1 MAINDINIGSIAN
14 DGTGD
19 DLRTAFDKINNNF
32 TELDNRFPTETTGVN
47 LGSIG
52 EGIFVDVTQGELSFK
67 KIVAGN
73 NVSIASAANNITI
86 SSTGGLDSLLVVSD
100 SGSITVERGQSISI
114 SGTDGIQ
121 TRTVGQTLIVE
132 ATDGVLEADG
142 DPTLS
147 TTLNANNQNI
157 INAGTVTATQFNGP
171 LEGLVYGIDIRT
183 ISGFYE
189 DFDFGEIIVPNYT
202 SIIQWL
208 QREVDVDFG
217 TFIAPGLVFGTV
229 DGGTF
234 A

>member
-32 TELDNRFPTETTGVN
+32 TELDTRFPKETTGIN
-47 LGSIG
+47 LGNIG
-52 EGIFVDVTQGELSFK
+52 EGIFVSADQGELSFK
-67 KIVAGN
+67 KIVAGSN
-73 NVSIASAANNITI
+73 ISIASAANNITI
-86 SSTGGLDSLLVVSD
+86 SSTGGLDSLLIVSD
-100 SGSITVERGQSISI
+100 SGSITVERGQSLSI

-121 TRTVGQTLIVE
+121 TRTIGQNLIVE
-132 ATDGVLEADG
+132 ATDGVLAADG

-147 TTLNANNQNI
+147 ATLNANNNNI
-157 INAGTVTATQFNGP
+157 IDAGTVTATQFNGP
-171 LEGLVYGIDIRT
+171 LEGLVYGVDVRT
-183 ISGFYE
+183 IAGFYN

-202 SIIQWL
+202 SIIEWL

-217 TFIAPGLVFGTV
+217 TYVAPGLVFGTV

>member
-1 MAINDINIGSIAN
+1 MAIRVINIGSIAN

-19 DLRTAFDKINNNF
+19 DLRTAFDKINDNF
-32 TELDNRFPTETTGVN
+32 EELDTRFPAATTGVN
-47 LGSIG
+47 LGAIG
-52 EGIFVDVTQGELSFK
+52 EGLFVSAENSVLSFK

-73 NVSIASAANNITI
+73 NVSLASAAENVTI
-86 SSTGGLDSLLVVSD
+86 SATGGLDTLLVVSD
-100 SGSITVERGQSISI
+100 GGSVTVERGQSMAINGGLGIVTSA
-114 SGTDGIQ
+114 SGQNI
-121 TRTVGQTLIVE
+121 IVD
-132 ATDGVLEADG
+132 ASDGVLAADG
-142 DPTLS
+142 NPTLS
-147 TTLNANNQNI
+147 ATLDADNNNI
-157 INAGTVTATQFNGP
+157 INAGQITATQFNGP

-202 SIIQWL
+202 SIIEWL

-234 A
+234 V